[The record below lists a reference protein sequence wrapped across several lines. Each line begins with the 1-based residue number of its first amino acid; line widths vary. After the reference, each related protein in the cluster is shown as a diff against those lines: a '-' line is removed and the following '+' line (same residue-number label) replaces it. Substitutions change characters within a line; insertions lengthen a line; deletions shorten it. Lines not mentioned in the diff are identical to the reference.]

1 MEFIVIKMLTLS
13 RSVSSL
19 VDELLSVPSASCYPL
34 KTELNDGVYDI
45 AIAVIQCTVRPIY
58 TYKFWYP
65 HIFLNLSLTDD
76 TCLNWAPERG
86 ESYIER
92 LCTDDASFALPVAPV
107 KLIHSPRNH
116 CRCLT
121 IGVGSNL
128 HGTEVL
134 LCGRTAFINYSFTSI
149 MTDPYQSPMV
159 LLPTDS
165 PLTAAADTLSH
176 SATTMARLCLFG
188 ISPSSCGHYKW

>member
-1 MEFIVIKMLTLS
+1 M
-13 RSVSSL
+13 
-19 VDELLSVPSASCYPL
+19 
-34 KTELNDGVYDI
+34 
-45 AIAVIQCTVRPIY
+45 
-58 TYKFWYP
+58 
-65 HIFLNLSLTDD
+65 
-76 TCLNWAPERG
+76 PERG

-92 LCTDDASFALPVAPV
+92 LCTDDSPFASE

-149 MTDPYQSPMV
+149 MTDLYLSPMV

-165 PLTAAADTLSH
+165 PLTAAADTLSR
-176 SATTMARLCLFG
+176 SATTMACLCLFG
-188 ISPSSCGHYKW
+188 ISPFTCRHYKGEICQKCPLIM